1 MLFRGAKSS
10 LTLSPVVVTLIFK
23 TKTHLLSFFDFLFN
37 LGNPYL
43 KRLLKS
49 WEKKQKMVASDGGN
63 AYGVNGDLV
72 KNIIRQAW
80 RLIWNQPT
88 DKYSTDARSAV
99 VPRFVGGTAAG
110 DAR

>member
-1 MLFRGAKSS
+1 VLFRGAKSS

-49 WEKKQKMVASDGGN
+49 WEKKQKILD
-63 AYGVNGDLV
+63 
-72 KNIIRQAW
+72 
-80 RLIWNQPT
+80 T
-88 DKYSTDARSAV
+88 EKY
-99 VPRFVGGTAAG
+99 
-110 DAR
+110 